1 MFQRLP
7 GKWTVKQTAN
17 NIGAQL
23 FWRKTSGGWTNDR
36 FEEIGT
42 TDPIQSF
49 ILDGQPVDR

>member
-1 MFQRLP
+1 MP